1 MNLKQK
7 LIEIRKQVAFLQK
20 DTKAY
25 NYKYVSEDKVLFA
38 IKDTM
43 DELGVLL
50 VPSVENHSS
59 KEFEYIDKQQR
70 TIKENVVSGDMI
82 FTWMDADSDE
92 TLIVPFALYGQQGDA
107 SQAFGSALTYCN
119 RYFLLKFFQ
128 VATNEN
134 DPDKL
139 VSKKKEKEDTAYA
152 QSLARIK
159 KNIPDKVLIECNNDK
174 ELSRTV
180 MNATLEHFGY
190 DGWKAYNVAEVSEKA
205 FMAAVVQIKNEKV
218 K

>member
-7 LIEIRKQVAFLQK
+7 IIEIRKQVAFLQK

-50 VPSVENHSS
+50 VPSIANHSS
-59 KEFEYIDKQQR
+59 KEFEYNNKRGELQR
-70 TIKENVVSGDMI
+70 ENIVSGDMT
-82 FTWMDADSDE
+82 FTWLDADSDE
-92 TLIVPFALYGQQGDA
+92 SLVVPFALYGQQQDA

-134 DPDKL
+134 DPDKII
-139 VSKKKEKEDTAYA
+139 SKKQEKEDTEYA
-152 QSLARIK
+152 TSIARLK
-159 KNIPDKVLIECNNDK
+159 KNLPDKLKLEAKSNEEIARQGITDTLAYFGVENWKSLDLSKIPETAFIEKFNELIK
-174 ELSRTV
+174 GKL
-180 MNATLEHFGY
+180 
-190 DGWKAYNVAEVSEKA
+190 
-205 FMAAVVQIKNEKV
+205 
-218 K
+218 